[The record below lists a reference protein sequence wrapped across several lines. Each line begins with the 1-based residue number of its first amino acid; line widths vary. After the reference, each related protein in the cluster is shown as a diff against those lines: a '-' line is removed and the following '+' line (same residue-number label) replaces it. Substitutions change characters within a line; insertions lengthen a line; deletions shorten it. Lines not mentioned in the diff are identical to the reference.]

1 MASCRIYVI
10 YGVFGTNKFC
20 GGFSEVCHYIVLT
33 RADSCSSGWCALA
46 LFGDTLFVIFSDEIS
61 PCAVSKDQACGSIV
75 VSCRGTLGCDACE
88 P

>member
-1 MASCRIYVI
+1 
-10 YGVFGTNKFC
+10 
-20 GGFSEVCHYIVLT
+20 
-33 RADSCSSGWCALA
+33 

-88 P
+88 PLDHHESLVERCGWLWYSGVCILYIH